1 MASQASAPDP
11 ICGVWQLEQWVEF
24 RDGDPCVL
32 DAGGHLF
39 YHPDGHMS
47 AILTRQGDDG
57 PTVIAYAGRW
67 TKDGSTVRHDVE
79 HATFQRWVGTTLV
92 REIVEFTPGPDGRL
106 LLRTPPEKSRSGA
119 EYVQDLIWVRAV

>member
-1 MASQASAPDP
+1 MTTGAAIDP
-11 ICGVWQLEQWVEF
+11 LCGVWQLEQWVEF

-32 DAGGHLF
+32 DAGGRIF

-57 PTVIAYAGRW
+57 PLVIAYAGRW
-67 TKDGSTVRHDVE
+67 RRGDGQVHHDVE
-79 HATFQRWVGTTLV
+79 HATFAKWVGTTLT
-92 REIVEFTPGPDGRL
+92 RDIVEFAPGTDGRL

>member
-32 DAGGHLF
+32 DAGGRLF

-47 AILTRQGDDG
+47 AILTRQTEDG
-57 PTVIAYAGRW
+57 PLVIAYAGRW
-67 TKDGSTVRHDVE
+67 LRDGSEVHHDVE
-79 HATFQRWVGTTLV
+79 HATFQRWVGITLT
-92 REIVEFTPGPDGRL
+92 REIVEFAPGRDGRL